1 MWKLQCYFCKDTVS
15 TGRLNRQYYKM
26 HLETMHN
33 IQQHCDGLLD
43 WTLSQQN
50 VEDSEGLNDSSVVSN
65 SLKEIKIQE
74 SWSLS
79 STVKATVPEALLN
92 MQGITIHCVD
102 EPRKAGPQHVKARAD
117 ITQHLSAA
125 NKTREEQLIENWAN
139 GCEHG
144 CKICKKLG
152 KYFKSFTKQGLL
164 KHLRVE
170 HEMTERDYK
179 EMFKSVTLITR
190 TNRTPCREC
199 GERIKRTPSSL
210 NMHLKKHGLN
220 IRSYWSK
227 HNKPNTPHS
236 TFAFKAETVK
246 NGIPKTCKG
255 EIGRHTWNSG
265 GSGVGH
271 RGVDMKEVQNKVDGT
286 DLRDGEMEEICPTD
300 ILELVIGD
308 GVTEARE
315 EEMHFGNLDA
325 EEGNGEI
332 TLVDDKHTIY
342 LPEILHA
349 RETNDAVDTPVDDKS
364 SESQIDIVEE
374 TAN

>member
-1 MWKLQCYFCKDTVS
+1 
-15 TGRLNRQYYKM
+15 M

-65 SLKEIKIQE
+65 SLKEIKIQG

-79 STVKATVPEALLN
+79 STLKAPVPGQLLN
-92 MQGITIHCVD
+92 MQGITIHRVD
-102 EPRKAGPQHVKARAD
+102 EPSKAGPQQVKARAD

-125 NKTREEQLIENWAN
+125 NKNREEQLIETWSN

-144 CKICKKLG
+144 CKICKKHG

-164 KHLRVE
+164 KHLRME

-179 EMFKSVTLITR
+179 DMFKSVTLITR

-210 NMHLKKHGLN
+210 NTHFKKHGLN
-220 IRSYWSK
+220 IKTYWSK
-227 HNKPNTPHS
+227 HNKLHTPHS
-236 TFAFKAETVK
+236 TVAIKAETSK
-246 NGIPKTCKG
+246 YGNPKTCKG
-255 EIGRHTWNSG
+255 GIGRHTWNSG

-271 RGVDMKEVQNKVDGT
+271 RGVDLMEVQNKMDGA
-286 DLRDGEMEEICPTD
+286 DQRDGEMEEISPMD

-308 GVTEARE
+308 GVAEARE
-315 EEMHFGNLDA
+315 NA
-325 EEGNGEI
+325 EEGNSEI
-332 TLVDDKHTIY
+332 TFGENKQSDY
-342 LPEILHA
+342 LPKIS
-349 RETNDAVDTPVDDKS
+349 NS
-364 SESQIDIVEE
+364 SESNGAVDIPGDDEARKKQPIDTTMDAEKSL
-374 TAN
+374 